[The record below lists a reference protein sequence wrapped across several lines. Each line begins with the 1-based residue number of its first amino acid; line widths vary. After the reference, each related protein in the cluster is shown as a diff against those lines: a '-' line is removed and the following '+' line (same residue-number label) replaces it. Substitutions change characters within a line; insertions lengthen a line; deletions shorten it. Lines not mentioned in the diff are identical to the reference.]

1 MDEMEKLLRQSD
13 FSAENEGLEKR
24 VWNRLARYNEEGF
37 IMPINK
43 NELTKEMIEKAVL
56 CKTADEL
63 VALAKTGGME
73 ITKEEAEAYMEEM
86 GDFELDEAQLK
97 QVAGGIK
104 ACYMIDG
111 CASKCGTLKSC

>member
-1 MDEMEKLLRQSD
+1 
-13 FSAENEGLEKR
+13 
-24 VWNRLARYNEEGF
+24 
-37 IMPINK
+37 
-43 NELTKEMIEKAVL
+43 
-56 CKTADEL
+56 
-63 VALAKTGGME
+63 ME